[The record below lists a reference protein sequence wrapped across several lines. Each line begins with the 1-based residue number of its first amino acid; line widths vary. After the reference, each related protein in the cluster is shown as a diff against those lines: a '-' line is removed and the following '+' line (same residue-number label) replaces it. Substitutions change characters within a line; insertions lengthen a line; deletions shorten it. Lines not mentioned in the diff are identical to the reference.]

1 MGWTHCFDGIRKPNG
16 EIDRRRECD
25 KIFTWVSRD
34 ERWNVRCGCRV
45 LKSAMVGS
53 VYYAAVERYNNYTG
67 FRDVGAAVCLTCGRT
82 RWDGTAWGYK
92 DMDETMGPY
101 YYDCPVSILNLLS
114 PTDNQTAN
122 EWREECRR
130 HAAKARERRRAA
142 KVGFHPFVPHGITV
156 ENRRGSWIIGS
167 LGYVRYRFS
176 KRSWHDF
183 DRAMVAFL
191 RQCGTPAQQA
201 EYAATG
207 RDCPDEWKGKAA

>member
-25 KIFTWVSRD
+25 KLFTWAERD
-34 ERWNVRCGCRV
+34 ERWNVRRGCRV
-45 LKSAMVGS
+45 LKSSMVGS

-67 FRDVGAAVCLTCGRT
+67 FRDVGAVVCLTCGRT

-101 YYDCPVSILNLLS
+101 SYDCPAAILDMLS
-114 PTDNQTAN
+114 PTDNPTSN
-122 EWREECRR
+122 GWRQACRE
-130 HAAKARERRRAA
+130 HAAEKAARRREA
-142 KVGFHPFVPHGITV
+142 KKPLFVPQGISV
-156 ENRRGSWIIGS
+156 EVRRGSWIIGN
-167 LGYVRYRFS
+167 GHYNRYRFS

-183 DRAMVAFL
+183 DRAMRGYLERF
-191 RQCGTPAQQA
+191 GTPAQKA

-207 RDCPDEWKGKAA
+207 RECPAEWKEVA